1 MIWMKMWP
9 WQRYYRA
16 PLEVK
21 SVQQLGHLGPIPKSA
36 CVEEL
41 IISVDQACYAH

>member
-9 WQRYYRA
+9 WQWYYRTL
-16 PLEVK
+16 LELK
-21 SVQQLGHLGPIPKSA
+21 SMRQLDHLGPIPKRA

-41 IISVDQACYAH
+41 IIFVDQACCDH